1 MPCGLL
7 KIDLSRWKN
16 AEAGQRDGRPSGRAV
31 EWVDEGARV
40 LSRCG
45 MKDRSR
51 MRRKGTGCE

>member
-1 MPCGLL
+1 MRKRGREIEDHWGGLKPL
-7 KIDLSRWKN
+7 
-16 AEAGQRDGRPSGRAV
+16 